1 VSQAAGPIG
10 ASVVALLYLRRAT
23 VGLEDHLKPLAASF
37 FLLSIS
43 ELFGL
48 MALFQTSTNVAVFQL
63 VAPFGPVWILSLVF
77 LFLCALV
84 LCRWVF
90 GYLLK
95 QFQAQLFMIYTTTI
109 LGIFLL
115 TTVAFTG
122 LLLRNMETESR
133 RQIETDVKVLD
144 FALSS
149 QREQLLSDVQSI
161 AANQSLQ
168 DALVEH
174 DRKKLGDM
182 ATSEL
187 LAKHFTNFIILSET
201 GQVLARGE
209 ERDRVGDSLIQDP
222 LVKRALIGES
232 HTTIV
237 SKDGVLAP
245 DLTIRATASMRNPQ
259 GAVIG
264 IVLAGKGIDAAFV
277 DGMKK
282 TTGLDASVYGDAIVS
297 ATTFL
302 SPDGFT
308 RVVGMKEEHPEVIS
322 KVLRNGA
329 LYAGSLPMR
338 GIEYISAFLP
348 LKDVDGNAVGMLFV
362 GRPQSEILKAA
373 GSSIQYT
380 FIITALL
387 GLCVFRPIFKISC
400 KCIMDILSDKLYRTL
415 VESSVDL
422 VTLMKEDGTI
432 LYESPAVVTLLGYD
446 QGELLHKNIL
456 TYLHPA
462 DLPRVLAMIAEGR
475 VLRGKAYSARIRFKV
490 KDGSWKWLESTATY
504 LPPESEIN
512 GILIHTRVLP
522 DQKKVESENTQA
534 EVMLRKFKH
543 IIESLHQLS
552 L

>member
-1 VSQAAGPIG
+1 MWIPFLLENIHFAVHLFAALVFFAVFWLYFDAWRERKETKVTIKIIGFFLLSVSLIIEATVIETSILSAPIFWGVSPEIIAATVRILAYGSIIAGLLLDPLQDVPNAQAHVGVASGVNAVSQAAGPIG

-43 ELFGL
+43 ELLGL

-161 AANQSLQ
+161 AANQTLQ

-222 LVKRALIGES
+222 LVKRALVGES

-282 TTGLDASVYGDAIVS
+282 TTGLDASVYGDAVVS

-338 GIEYISAFLP
+338 GVEYISAFLP

-387 GLCVFRPIFKISC
+387 LVCSVFPAYFIS
-400 KCIMDILSDKLYRTL
+400 KYISD
-415 VESSVDL
+415 
-422 VTLMKEDGTI
+422 
-432 LYESPAVVTLLGYD
+432 
-446 QGELLHKNIL
+446 
-456 TYLHPA
+456 
-462 DLPRVLAMIAEGR
+462 
-475 VLRGKAYSARIRFKV
+475 
-490 KDGSWKWLESTATY
+490 
-504 LPPESEIN
+504 
-512 GILIHTRVLP
+512 
-522 DQKKVESENTQA
+522 
-534 EVMLRKFKH
+534 
-543 IIESLHQLS
+543 QL
-552 L
+552 